1 MLAAEV
7 LHILDVFE
15 KQQIIE
21 RTYAANDHTTVAAI
35 IDDLREV
42 KCLLED
48 KDTNFPL
55 MLARYQ
61 KEKVDMTDETRL
73 IYFIVFRL
81 YRDDA
86 AIPELVSYLVS
97 CRSVLPREKLKFFS
111 PWHPF
116 FHAAQALATL
126 SHHQT
131 RIPTGRE
138 VLNNLDTFLQDIVQW
153 NISRFKRQRKLP

>member
-15 KQQIIE
+15 KQHLIE
-21 RTYAANDHTTVAAI
+21 RTYTANDHTTVAAI

-61 KEKVDMTDETRL
+61 KEKVNMTDETRL

-86 AIPELVSYLVS
+86 AISELVSYLVS

-116 FHAAQALATL
+116 F
-126 SHHQT
+126 
-131 RIPTGRE
+131 
-138 VLNNLDTFLQDIVQW
+138 
-153 NISRFKRQRKLP
+153 